1 MRILA
6 FSDLHCDE
14 RQARELVER
23 SRSVD
28 VVVGAGDFA
37 RVHRGLESTIDL
49 LKAIDKPTVLVPGNN
64 ETDRALRE
72 ACAGWP
78 AAHVLHGEA
87 VELAGRTFFGLG
99 GGIPETPWD
108 WSHDLSEQEAEAL
121 LEAMPEG
128 AVLVVHS
135 PPHGHCD
142 DGLGSRAILRAI
154 ERKRPPLCVC
164 GHVHQCWGQ
173 ESRVD
178 GTLVANLGPEGRIFE
193 L

>member
-6 FSDLHCDE
+6 FSDIHCDTD
-14 RQARELVER
+14 RARRLVER
-23 SRSVD
+23 AREVD

-37 RVHRGLESTIDL
+37 RVHRGLEETIAAL
-49 LKAIDKPTVLVPGNN
+49 AAIETPTVLVPGNN
-64 ETDRALRE
+64 ETDQALRA
-72 ACAGWP
+72 ACAEWP
-78 AAHVLHGEA
+78 HAHVLHGEQ
-87 VELAGRTFFGLG
+87 VELAGRVFFGLG

-121 LEAMPEG
+121 LAAMPEG

-135 PPHGHCD
+135 PPYGHCD

-154 ERKRPPLCVC
+154 ESKRPPLCVC
-164 GHVHQCWGQ
+164 GHIHQCWGQ

-178 GTLVANLGPEGRIFE
+178 GTLVANLGPDGRVFD